1 MIYAGA
7 EVLFY
12 ALAAAASALVLAATF
27 VVIRSERPRTNGIV
41 FLSGFVFGTA
51 IACGLGLALGQ
62 AAVARFDS
70 HETFRAVATVGLG
83 LALLAVG
90 LQARR
95 TRPTGPVARSSRAAA
110 IVDGLGNVG
119 PAASFSMAGLLGFG
133 GPKRLVL
140 TFLAMASVTDAGL
153 RDVVD
158 VSLVAVYI
166 AVSTALVSVPVGIV
180 VIAGERADAIS
191 ARGQSWVSEHATEL
205 RKWISILLGGALVVD
220 GLVRLAI

>member
-1 MIYAGA
+1 MYAGA

-27 VVIRSERPRTNGIV
+27 VVIRSERPRTNGIA
-41 FLSGFVFGTA
+41 FLSGFVFGTV
-51 IACGLGLALGQ
+51 IACGLGLAIGQ

-70 HETFRAVATVGLG
+70 HETFKAVAAVGLG

-95 TRPTGPVARSSRAAA
+95 TRPTGPEARSSRAAA
-110 IVDGLGNVG
+110 IVGGLGNVG

-140 TFLAMASVTDAGL
+140 TFLAMASVTDAGQ

-166 AVSTALVSVPVGIV
+166 AVSTALVSLPVGIV
-180 VIAGERADAIS
+180 VIAGERADAIL
-191 ARGQSWVSEHATEL
+191 ARGQSWVSEHATGL
-205 RKWISILLGGALVVD
+205 RKWISILLGGALVVH
-220 GLVRLAI
+220 GLVRLLV